1 MGKRTLYHPV
11 SLHVLRGALEYCG
24 IKLGRLVQI
33 GASLEEEKAYYRAT
47 IINMPDALRSYPT
60 WDIAKEL
67 QECFAQ
73 DVTVLSV
80 TSEYHVKRKN
90 HTLTATL
97 LCDVHEVTPM
107 ESILSEK
114 QRTEVSNDFL
124 SDIPF

>member
-33 GASLEEEKAYYRAT
+33 EASLEEKKAYYRAT
-47 IINMPDALRSYPT
+47 IIDIPDALRSYPT

-73 DVTVLSV
+73 DVTVLVV
-80 TSEYHVKRKN
+80 TSEYHVKLEKLI
-90 HTLTATL
+90 LTAIL
-97 LCDVHEVTPM
+97 LCDTHEVSPM
-107 ESILSEK
+107 ESLPSEK